1 MISNREKRRLL
12 AEGMREK
19 ARVYIGRN
27 GITERIHRLYDEAW
41 IGTCVRPYPVNL
53 IRVHVQYGC
62 TMTPREVV
70 DEIERRHP
78 GSECVGMRDRDII
91 FRRENV

>member
-1 MISNREKRRLL
+1 MISKREKRRLL

-27 GITERIHRLYDEAW
+27 GITERIHRLYDDAW
-41 IGTCVRPYPVNL
+41 QGTCVRPYPVTL
-53 IRVHVQYGC
+53 LRVHIQDGC
-62 TMTPREVV
+62 TLSPGQVV

-78 GSECVGMRDRDII
+78 DSECVGMRDMDLI
-91 FRRENV
+91 FRKISY